1 MVETLKDL
9 ERLLKLLRK
18 QGVTDF
24 KMNGIDLKL
33 GELPSE
39 PGESFEQDEDQLPH
53 PAAMTDEQLIAWTLN
68 QAQQ

>member
-18 QGVTDF
+18 QGVTEF
-24 KMNGIDLKL
+24 NQGELHLKL
-33 GELPSE
+33 GELPHE
-39 PGESFEQDEDQLPH
+39 AGALTEDEEAIPH
-53 PAAMTDEQLIAWTLN
+53 PAAMSDEELIDWTLR